1 MGSRS
6 ATTDAPPGTLRY
18 AARALTEPPAEFE
31 VTTEQRNGARIV
43 RVSGE
48 VDISTHERLGEQL
61 VSEAGA
67 GDFVVV
73 DLSSCNFLDSS
84 GIRAL
89 LLGQKAAESSG
100 SGRFAIV
107 ASSPQVARVL
117 ELTGVDDAISLY
129 DSVDDALKNSTA

>member
-1 MGSRS
+1 M
-6 ATTDAPPGTLRY
+6 
-18 AARALTEPPAEFE
+18 TEPPTEFE
-31 VTTEQRNGARIV
+31 VTTEQRNGARVV

-48 VDISTHERLGEQL
+48 VDISTHERLGEHL
-61 VSEAGA
+61 VNEADA

-73 DLSSCNFLDSS
+73 DLSSCTFIDSS

-89 LLGQKAAESSG
+89 LLGHKASQN

-107 ASSPQVARVL
+107 ATSPQVARVL

-129 DSVDDALKNSTA
+129 ETVEDALKSA